1 MSALITLADE
11 YYAYRQTTDI
21 NRHLWDC
28 SLEHLEEWEDV
39 APDAVA
45 ARQERLRE
53 FADQAEGLTIDE
65 HDPMEIAL
73 RDAIAFTARSEAH
86 QLQWSSE
93 LHAINPAMG
102 LLPLAMVFVSRFPL
116 RTDEHGEQYLRKM
129 SALAP
134 LLDDLVAAVQ
144 AAALEGR
151 IGLSRHLSAS
161 ADAVEAYLS
170 EPVAGADALA
180 AQAPPTE
187 SSDPE
192 AWAGALVGVIETEVR
207 PALRRYADALR
218 ALAERGR
225 DDEHAGLVHLEGGLE
240 HYRDLV
246 WAHTTLPLEP
256 AEVHQLG
263 LEVVEALEEEYRD
276 LAGPLLGTTD
286 NAEIYARLRD
296 DTQMH
301 YRSGEDIVRD
311 ATAALER
318 ANEAAP
324 EWFAHVPRSA
334 CVANAIT
341 SGPVAFYSPPA
352 VDGSKPGEFFFNAS
366 DPSAWSTYELEAI
379 TYHESIPGHHLQ
391 FALHA
396 ESTQLHPV
404 LRQLHVT
411 SYLEGWGL
419 YTERLADEMGLYTS
433 DLSRVGM
440 LAADSLRACRLVV
453 DTGLHALR
461 WSRQEAIDYMA
472 AHCPLSIQQIT
483 GEVDRYIG
491 LPGQALAYM
500 IGRREIQAI
509 RTEAET
515 ASEFD
520 IREFHDR
527 VLRHGMVPLT
537 TLRRLVLG

>member
-1 MSALITLADE
+1 MSDLNALADE
-11 YYAYRQTTDI
+11 YYAYRQATDI

-45 ARQERLRE
+45 QRQDRLRE
-53 FADQAEGLTIDE
+53 FAERADAVAIDD
-65 HDPMEIAL
+65 HDPMQIAL

-129 SALAP
+129 SALGT

-144 AAALEGR
+144 AAALDGR

-161 ADAVEAYLS
+161 ADAVEAYLG
-170 EPVAGADALA
+170 EPVSGGDALA

-187 SSDPE
+187 LSDPE
-192 AWAGALVGVIETEVR
+192 AWSGALVGIVETEVR
-207 PALRRYADALR
+207 PALRRYAEALR

-225 DDEHAGLVHLEGGLE
+225 DDDHPGLVHLEGGLE

-246 WAHTTLPLEP
+246 WAHTTLSLEP

-263 LEVVEALEEEYRD
+263 LEVVEALEAEYRE

-296 DTQMH
+296 DTEMH
-301 YRSGEDIVRD
+301 YRSGDDIVRD

-334 CVANAIT
+334 CVASAIT

-396 ESTQLHPV
+396 ESTDLHPV
-404 LRQLHVT
+404 LRHLHVT

-461 WSRQEAIDYMA
+461 WTRQEAIDYMA

-483 GEVDRYIG
+483 SEVDRYIG

-509 RTEAET
+509 RAEAET

-520 IREFHDR
+520 VREFHDR

>member
-1 MSALITLADE
+1 MSALLTLADE

-28 SLEHLEEWEDV
+28 SLEQLEHWEAV
-39 APDAVA
+39 APDAVTD
-45 ARQERLRE
+45 RQERLRE
-53 FADQAEGLTIDE
+53 FGDRADALEIDE
-65 HDPMEIAL
+65 RDPMQLAL
-73 RDAIAFTARSEAH
+73 RDSIAFTARSKAH
-86 QLQWSSE
+86 QLTWDAE
-93 LHAINPAMG
+93 LQAVNPAMG
-102 LLPLAMVFVSRFPL
+102 LIPLAMVFISRFPL

-129 SALAP
+129 SGLAP
-134 LLDDLVAAVQ
+134 LVDDLVAALQ
-144 AAALEGR
+144 AAALDGR
-151 IGLSRHLSAS
+151 VALTRHLSAS
-161 ADAVEAYLS
+161 ADALDAYMAT
-170 EPVAGADALA
+170 PVAAGDALT
-180 AQAPPTE
+180 AQAPPVE
-187 SSDPE
+187 SSDPDG
-192 AWAGALVGVIETEVR
+192 WSRRLAGIVEEEVR
-207 PALRRYADALR
+207 PALRRYVEALR

-225 DDEHAGLVHLEGGLE
+225 DDDHPGLVHLEGGLE

-263 LEVVEALEEEYRD
+263 LEVVTALEEEYRE

-296 DTQMH
+296 DEEMH

-311 ATAALER
+311 ATRALER

-324 EWFAHVPRSA
+324 EWFAHLPRSE
-334 CVANAIT
+334 CVAVAIT
-341 SGPVAFYSPPA
+341 SGPVAFYSAPSA
-352 VDGSKPGEFFFNAS
+352 DGSKPGEFFFNAA

-391 FALHA
+391 FALHT
-396 ESTQLHPV
+396 ESTTLHPV
-404 LRQLHVT
+404 LRHLNVT
-411 SYLEGWGL
+411 AYLEGWGL

-461 WSRQEAIDYMA
+461 WTRQEAIDYMA
-472 AHCPLSIQQIT
+472 AHCPLSIHQIT
-483 GEVDRYIG
+483 AEVDRYIG

-509 RTEAET
+509 RREAEP

-520 IREFHDR
+520 IREFHDQ

-537 TLRRLVLG
+537 TLRALVLG

>member
-1 MSALITLADE
+1 ADE
-11 YYAYRQTTDI
+11 YYAYRQTTDV

-28 SLEHLEEWEDV
+28 SLEQLDRWEDV

-45 ARQERLRE
+45 ARQQRLRE
-53 FADQAEGLTIDE
+53 FADRADAVAIDE
-65 HDPMEIAL
+65 HDPMQIAL
-73 RDAIAFTARSEAH
+73 RDAVAFTARSEAH
-86 QLQWSSE
+86 QLTWESE
-93 LHAINPAMG
+93 LNSINPAMG

-116 RTDEHGEQYLRKM
+116 RTDEHGEQYLRKL

-134 LLDDLVAAVQ
+134 LIDDLIAALQ

-151 IGLSRHLSAS
+151 VGLSRHLGAS
-161 ADAVEAYLS
+161 ADAIAAYLS
-170 EPVAGADALA
+170 EPVSEGDALT

-187 SSDPE
+187 STDPE
-192 AWAGALVGVIETEVR
+192 GWAGTLVGIVETEVR
-207 PALRRYADALR
+207 PALQRYVDALR

-225 DDEHAGLVHLEGGLE
+225 DDDHPGLVHLEGGLE

-246 WAHTTLPLEP
+246 WSHTTLPLEP

-263 LEVVEALEEEYRD
+263 LEVIDALEEEYRE
-276 LAGPLLGTTD
+276 LAGPLFGTTD

-296 DTQMH
+296 DESMH

-311 ATAALER
+311 ATMALER
-318 ANEAAP
+318 ATEAAP
-324 EWFAHVPRSA
+324 EWFAHIPRSA
-334 CVANAIT
+334 CVASAIT

-352 VDGSKPGEFFFNAS
+352 ADGSKPGEFFFNAA

-391 FALHA
+391 FALHTEA
-396 ESTQLHPV
+396 ENLHPV
-404 LRQLHVT
+404 LRYMHVT

-461 WSRQEAIDYMA
+461 WTRQEAIDYMA
-472 AHCPLSIQQIT
+472 AHCPLSMHQI
-483 GEVDRYIG
+483 EAEIDRYIG
-491 LPGQALAYM
+491 MPGQALAYM

-509 RTEAET
+509 REEAES

-520 IREFHDR
+520 IREFHDQ